1 MKPQFK
7 LEQIYLDLSKL
18 SEEQQRKVISILP
31 EPINK
36 DDYDITYLHFYL
48 IYDDEDCM
56 WWVSTKYFLAEK
68 TELTYSQFLDMMGES
83 EEVNYELGGGLLH
96 NPEKELINNDGTLYI
111 GEGLENYYKDQL
123 ERTGKFKVVSI
134 GATSEEVLQ
143 VENKPFDREFI
154 LCASLKFHD
163 NIVSGHR
170 HSDCYELIR
179 KMCPNIA
186 DTSLPQREDQGFLT
200 SLNRHVD
207 RKEGWNIAK
216 ENNQIKW
223 GLNASDDNEESQLI
237 SENLY

>member
-7 LEQIYLDLSKL
+7 PEEIYLDLSKL
-18 SEEQQRKVISILP
+18 SEEQQGKISVL
-31 EPINK
+31 INGVLNLNSDRFLLSFNPYNQK
-36 DDYDITYLHFYL
+36 WELHKYLYNG
-48 IYDDEDCM
+48 
-56 WWVSTKYFLAEK
+56 K
-68 TELTYSQFLDMMGES
+68 ELTYSQFLDMMGEG
-83 EEVNYELGGGLLH
+83 EEKS
-96 NPEKELINNDGTLYI
+96 EKELINNDGTLYI
-111 GEGLENYYKDQL
+111 GEGLENYYKDQI
-123 ERTGKFKVVSI
+123 ERTGKFKVVAIDAS
-134 GATSEEVLQ
+134 SEEVLQ

-186 DTSLPQREDQGFLT
+186 DTILPQREDQGFLT

-207 RKEGWNIAK
+207 RKEGWKIAK

>member
-1 MKPQFK
+1 MEKHEMETLK
-7 LEQIYLDLSKL
+7 EGTWYIKGCEELEEYFDKND
-18 SEEQQRKVISILP
+18 
-31 EPINK
+31 INFQG
-36 DDYDITYLHFYL
+36 DFSTHGYYI
-48 IYDDEDCM
+48 ENGEWDCNIIEH
-56 WWVSTKYFLAEK
+56 LQHR
-68 TELTYSQFLDMMGES
+68 TELTYSQFLDMMGE
-83 EEVNYELGGGLLH
+83 
-96 NPEKELINNDGTLYI
+96 
-111 GEGLENYYKDQL
+111 
-123 ERTGKFKVVSI
+123 
-134 GATSEEVLQ
+134 SEEVLQ

-179 KMCPNIA
+179 KMCPNIT

-207 RKEGWNIAK
+207 RREGWKIAK